1 MSVWNAIDSDLEILR
16 HEDCLG
22 ALGFFEALKEEGL
35 KEDASITAEHR
46 KRFYETPKGRIAQH
60 LVVRNN
66 LSKTVS
72 KAVLKGFNNVFQEG
86 VKVTGA
92 LLTSES
98 AEKELK
104 RKFED
109 REFQPGKDMVEKNL
123 LVDALFWYRAR
134 QLRQRRSDL
143 THKEIFAT
151 VSGEMSVLK
160 EDMQKFVD
168 FTIQASMMSFA
179 KFLENSGYRGVDATA
194 IKVNIVTLHSQLGVI
209 IDPEEDAE
217 MIRENDN
224 KVQKEKKTYFDPSYM

>member
-22 ALGFFEALKEEGL
+22 VLGFFEALKEEGL
-35 KEDASITAEHR
+35 KEDGSITADHR

-72 KAVLKGFNNVFQEG
+72 KAVLRGFNNVFQEG

-104 RKFED
+104 RF
-109 REFQPGKDMVEKNL
+109 
-123 LVDALFWYRAR
+123 LFK
-134 QLRQRRSDL
+134 SKIC
-143 THKEIFAT
+143 T
-151 VSGEMSVLK
+151 S
-160 EDMQKFVD
+160 
-168 FTIQASMMSFA
+168 
-179 KFLENSGYRGVDATA
+179 
-194 IKVNIVTLHSQLGVI
+194 
-209 IDPEEDAE
+209 
-217 MIRENDN
+217 
-224 KVQKEKKTYFDPSYM
+224 